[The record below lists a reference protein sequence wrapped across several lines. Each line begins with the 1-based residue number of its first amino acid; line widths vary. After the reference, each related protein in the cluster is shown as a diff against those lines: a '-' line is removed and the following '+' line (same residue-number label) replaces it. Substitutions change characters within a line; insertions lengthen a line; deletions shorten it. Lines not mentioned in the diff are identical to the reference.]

1 MFFLPSITEL
11 KSVTAGQMLY
21 HKPSDVSGTSG
32 VSEDNDG
39 FNLMCSDG

>member
-1 MFFLPSITEL
+1 MFLYLHITEF
-11 KSVTAGQMLY
+11 KSVTVGQMLHY
-21 HKPSDVSGTSG
+21 KPSDFSETSG